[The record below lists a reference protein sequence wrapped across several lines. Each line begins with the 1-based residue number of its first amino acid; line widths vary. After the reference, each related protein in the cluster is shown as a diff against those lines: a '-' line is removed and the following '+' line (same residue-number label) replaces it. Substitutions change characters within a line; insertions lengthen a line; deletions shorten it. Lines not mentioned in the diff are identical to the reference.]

1 MVEVRLT
8 GVSKKY
14 DDVPAVQNLSL
25 TVKDKEFLTVLGPSG
40 GGKST
45 TLRLIA
51 GLETPTE
58 GEIYLNQKQVN
69 EVPPQDRNM
78 TMVFQNYALFPH
90 MTARDNITFPL
101 TIRKTPRSEVD
112 SRLQEVT
119 KLLKITHLLDR
130 KPGELSGGEQQRVA
144 LGRAIIRKPDV
155 FLMDEPL
162 SNLDAS
168 LRAEM
173 RTELKRLQKE
183 LQTTLVYVT
192 HDQTE
197 AMSMADRI
205 AVIKDGGYFNLERL
219 MKSTI
224 TLLRLGLVLS

>member
-101 TIRKTPRSEVD
+101 TIRKTPRS
-112 SRLQEVT
+112 
-119 KLLKITHLLDR
+119 
-130 KPGELSGGEQQRVA
+130 
-144 LGRAIIRKPDV
+144 
-155 FLMDEPL
+155 
-162 SNLDAS
+162 
-168 LRAEM
+168 
-173 RTELKRLQKE
+173 
-183 LQTTLVYVT
+183 
-192 HDQTE
+192 
-197 AMSMADRI
+197 
-205 AVIKDGGYFNLERL
+205 
-219 MKSTI
+219 
-224 TLLRLGLVLS
+224 